1 MKKII
6 KNILIFI
13 SYFIFSYFVIAL
25 LQEFNFDITKF
36 SFNKRIIILGIIDF
50 IYIILMLFIYRK
62 EIIIDIKDFKKN
74 YKEYLSKYALVYMVG
89 VILMGI
95 INILLTQI
103 TKIELSGNEE
113 GIRILIKEVPIYMFF
128 STVIYAPIIEEL
140 IFRKSIRNIFKN
152 KYIFIIISGV
162 IFGVLHISDFSN
174 INEILFGI
182 PYIIMG
188 IDFAYIYYKT
198 NNIFTT
204 MSFHMIHNLLL
215 ITIQFIK

>member
-50 IYIILMLFIYRK
+50 IYIILMFFIYRK

-74 YKEYLSKYALVYMVG
+74 YKEYLSKYVLVYMVG

>member
-25 LQEFNFDITKF
+25 LQEFNFDITKL
-36 SFNKRIIILGIIDF
+36 SFNKRIIVLGIIDF

-74 YKEYLSKYALVYMVG
+74 YKEYLSKYVLVYMVG

-95 INILLTQI
+95 INIILTKI

-113 GIRILIKEVPIYMFF
+113 GIRILIKEVPLYMFF

>member
-74 YKEYLSKYALVYMVG
+74 YKEYLSKYVLVYMVG

-113 GIRILIKEVPIYMFF
+113 GIRMLIKEVPLYMFF